1 MTFYDHIWIALIHL
15 RERKRQ
21 TLLTALGVA
30 VGSAMM
36 ITTIAVAKGSAQNVF
51 TKIIDIAPHI
61 TIGADR
67 VVPLVPENVIA
78 IVPGKVAMIEK
89 HVTTDRRDVIKNY
102 SEVTSAI
109 APIREVVDVSP
120 YVSSKLLARNKT
132 RFAPCIAKGVVP
144 VREANM
150 ANLRKNLEDPNG
162 LSELAWTPNGI
173 LLGGLLAEKLKV
185 GYRDRFVLVSKAGQE
200 YPVTVVGRF
209 RSGFNE
215 KDKREAYVNLALAQR
230 MEAMPSNTV
239 TGIGIRITDISLAGQ
254 LAARIER
261 LTGYN
266 TESWSETNRNVI
278 EFYNRNGTITL
289 VLVGFV
295 FIVAGLGVASVMTTI
310 VLQKVKD
317 IAIMRSMGVQRRS
330 ITRIFMFEGLM
341 IGFMGV
347 LLGSPVGHLICKL
360 VSAIRFPPS
369 TAGVISADRINMV
382 ETPESHVIVIVFGI
396 LIAVV
401 SSVGPARRATSYLP
415 VRVLRGEVG

>member
-1 MTFYDHIWIALIHL
+1 MTFFDHLRIAWIHL

-21 TLLTALGVA
+21 TSLTALGVA

-36 ITTIAVAKGSAQNVF
+36 ITTIAVARGSSNNVF

-67 VVPLVPENVIA
+67 VVPLVPDNVIGN
-78 IVPGKVAMIEK
+78 VPGRVAMVEK
-89 HVTTDRRDVIKNY
+89 HVTTDRRQVIKNF
-102 SEVTSAI
+102 SEVTGAI
-109 APIREVVDVSP
+109 GSVREVVDISP
-120 YVSSKLLARNKT
+120 YVSSKLIARNRT
-132 RFAPCIAKGVVP
+132 RFSPCIAKGVIP

-150 ANLRKNLEDPNG
+150 ANLKKNLVDPEA
-162 LSELAWTPNGI
+162 LSELAWTPDGI
-173 LLGGLLAEKLKV
+173 IIGSLLAEKLKV
-185 GYRDRFVLVSKAGQE
+185 GYRDHLMLVSKAGKE

-215 KDKREAYVNLALAQR
+215 KDKREAYINLALAQR
-230 MEAMPSNTV
+230 MEALPSNSV
-239 TGIGIRITDISLAGQ
+239 SGIGIRITDIALADRV
-254 LAARIER
+254 AARIEQ

-266 TESWSETNRNVI
+266 TESWSETNRNVL

-295 FIVAGLGVASVMTTI
+295 FVVAGLGVASVMTTI

-317 IAIMRSMGVQRRS
+317 IAIMRSMGLQRKS
-330 ITRIFMFEGLM
+330 ITRIFMLEGLM
-341 IGFMGV
+341 IGFIGV
-347 LLGSPVGHLICKL
+347 VLGSPAGHLVCKL
-360 VSAIRFPPS
+360 IGGIRFPGS
-369 TAGVISADRINMV
+369 TAGVISADRLYLV
-382 ETPESHVIVIVFGI
+382 EKPDSYVIVILFGV
-396 LIAVV
+396 LIAVI